1 MPSGGSPRTRAE
13 KKPFHWPFYYGWVI
27 VVIAF
32 LSMGTWL
39 AMRTTFSV
47 FLVAL
52 LDEFHWSRA
61 SAAGV
66 QSVSFIVYTLS
77 APLVGALID
86 RFGPR
91 KVILPGIIVLSAGL
105 FICASLRSLM
115 EFYFFYGVLV
125 AFGVTFVSIIAYSAV
140 LSHWFQRRR
149 GLASGIAVSGM
160 GIGSFA
166 LVPLT
171 QYVIIALGWRSAF
184 KALAGVVFL
193 LLFPLTALFLRH
205 KPSDLGLEVD
215 GTGAATRPTRRSME
229 VVDHEW
235 ARTDWTLRLASR
247 EGRFWSVLVFSFLV
261 IVPIYLI
268 VIHGVRLLTDCGFD
282 RMRAAFMIAGLGVFT
297 SPSQIFWGWLSD
309 RVGRERTFTMGT
321 LFVVLGALCL
331 LLTDWGHPAFAY
343 LFVPFFG
350 CGWAVT
356 APTFMSV
363 AADLFQGRSFG
374 LIYGVNEAV
383 IGLGSAVGPWLGGF
397 VFDRTGSY
405 QNALLIAIASGLCS
419 LPFAWLAAPR
429 KVRQPGGRR

>member
-1 MPSGGSPRTRAE
+1 MPEGERPGGEARGAGAE
-13 KKPFHWPFYYGWVI
+13 KQAFHWPFYYGWVI

-86 RFGPR
+86 RYGPR

-105 FICASLRSLM
+105 FICASLRSLVQ
-115 EFYFFYGVLV
+115 FYFFYGVLV

-171 QYVIIALGWRSAF
+171 QYVIVTLGWRSAF
-184 KALAGVVFL
+184 KALGVVVFL

-215 GTGAATRPTRRSME
+215 GTAAATGPAHRSME

-235 ARTDWTLRLASR
+235 ARTEWTLRRVSR
-247 EGRFWSVLVFSFLV
+247 RGDSGRSWSFL
-261 IVPIYLI
+261 
-268 VIHGVRLLTDCGFD
+268 
-282 RMRAAFMIAGLGVFT
+282 
-297 SPSQIFWGWLSD
+297 FW
-309 RVGRERTFTMGT
+309 
-321 LFVVLGALCL
+321 
-331 LLTDWGHPAFAY
+331 
-343 LFVPFFG
+343 
-350 CGWAVT
+350 
-356 APTFMSV
+356 
-363 AADLFQGRSFG
+363 
-374 LIYGVNEAV
+374 
-383 IGLGSAVGPWLGGF
+383 
-397 VFDRTGSY
+397 
-405 QNALLIAIASGLCS
+405 
-419 LPFAWLAAPR
+419 
-429 KVRQPGGRR
+429 